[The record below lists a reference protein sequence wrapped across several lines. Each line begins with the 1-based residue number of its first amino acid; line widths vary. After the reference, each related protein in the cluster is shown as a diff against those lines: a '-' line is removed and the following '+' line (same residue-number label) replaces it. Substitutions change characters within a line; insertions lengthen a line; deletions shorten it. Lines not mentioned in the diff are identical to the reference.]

1 LYIYVFISIFSK
13 KGIKMTQ
20 QTDLAVI
27 QAAAVLTYGHPNS
40 NDPTKT
46 PLRTVLEITAEA
58 TTGGTSLTEI
68 LSAALDLSRRQR
80 WQNR

>member
-1 LYIYVFISIFSK
+1 
-13 KGIKMTQ
+13 MTQ

-27 QAAAVLTYGHPNS
+27 RAAAALTYGHQNPN
-40 NDPTKT
+40 
-46 PLRTVLEITAEA
+46 PLKTVLEIIAEA

-68 LSAALDLSRRQR
+68 LSAALDLSRKQI